1 MKDKKILVTG
11 GAGFIGSNLCERLVK
26 DNEVLSIDNYFT
38 GSKDNHISGVTYIDS
53 DAENIEEILID
64 LKFKPDIIYH
74 LGEYSR
80 VEQSYDDVNKVL
92 NYNTKGIVNVLE
104 YVRKNKCKLIYA
116 GSSTKYSDIGKNGSP
131 YAWTKATNTELV
143 KNYGDWYNID
153 YAITYFYNVYGKRE
167 IRTGPYATLIAKFCN
182 KFDENKNLTVVSPG
196 TQKRNFTHIDDTVD
210 ALVLIGEFG
219 RGDEYGIGASGT
231 YTILEVAEMFYSD
244 KSKIEMLQPR
254 KGNRMSAEVITTK
267 TEELGWKQQRLLN
280 EYIRSYC
287 ESGSRL
293 S

>member
-53 DAENIEEILID
+53 DAENIEEILKD

-80 VEQSYDDVNKVL
+80 VEQSYNDVNKVL
-92 NYNTKGIVNVLE
+92 NYNTKGIVNILE

-143 KNYGDWYNID
+143 KNYGEWYNID

-167 IRTGPYATLIAKFCN
+167 IRTGSYATLIAKFCN
-182 KFDENKNLTVVSPG
+182 SFDENKNLTIVSPG
-196 TQKRNFTHIDDTVD
+196 TQKRNFTHVDDTVD

-219 RGDEYGIGASGT
+219 RGDEYGIGASEA
-231 YTILEVAEMFYSD
+231 YNIIEVAEMFYSD
-244 KSKIEMLQPR
+244 KSKIEMLPER

-267 TEELGWKQQRLLN
+267 TEGLGWKQQRFLKD
-280 EYIRSYC
+280 YIRSYC
-287 ESGSRL
+287 ESSTRL

>member
-53 DAENIEEILID
+53 DAENIEEILKD

-92 NYNTKGIVNVLE
+92 NYNTKGIVNILE

-143 KNYGDWYNID
+143 KNYGEWYNID

-167 IRTGPYATLIAKFCN
+167 IRTGSYATLIAKFCN
-182 KFDENKNLTVVSPG
+182 SFDENKNLTIVSPG
-196 TQKRNFTHIDDTVD
+196 TQKRNFTHVDDTVD
-210 ALVLIGEFG
+210 ALILIGEFG
-219 RGDEYGIGASGT
+219 RGDEYGIGASEA
-231 YTILEVAEMFYSD
+231 YNIIEVAEMFYSD
-244 KSKIEMLQPR
+244 NSKIEMLPER

-267 TEELGWKQQRLLN
+267 TEELGWKQQRFLKD
-280 EYIRSYC
+280 YIRSYC
-287 ESGSRL
+287 EFSTRL